1 LASLVNLTDP
11 DRIVLG
17 GSLARLHELDPE
29 SIPTQL
35 RQQSLL
41 ERAGTIPT
49 RSGTLTDPFLLGAAE
64 MVLQPILEDPR
75 SVRPSP
81 VPPARHGFQ
90 GHLEP

>member
-75 SVRPSP
+75 SVRP
-81 VPPARHGFQ
+81 
-90 GHLEP
+90 